1 MIIDKDTGKVYDIR
15 NERMV
20 DRLTI
25 NNSTNIGITG
35 FRQSEKLVSSQHST

>member
-15 NERMV
+15 NERAV

-25 NNSTNIGITG
+25 NNATNIGVTVK
-35 FRQSEKLVSSQHST
+35 RESEQLMSS